1 MCGVGQHV
9 LRNFRPESQGVEPL
23 QRPLALRG
31 RPRPR
36 ACGRDSRGHVAFS
49 ATIDRIDDSRGY
61 LCFLCLRWVASN
73 PKLRSNPRPCGDA
86 PQSLVCDTSRSTCV
100 SSLMSKFPAAR
111 TLRKV
116 SSRPLAFVMD
126 NFVDATTLANFQRGR
141 RPTAQMDGKAA
152 MQQMLQDLAPQG
164 APSPLHHAFMTL
176 ISRELFEGQWGDND
190 AVRVNASSSSDPHN
204 DGSARVSYPDG
215 LHVDTNNNATFRSAT
230 CILYLNDIAP
240 ESGGATIFPLSG
252 RYALSKK
259 LGSAPLPLKLSLRP
273 AVALPPHQALAGL
286 GQFAACQPRY
296 CCGWPH
302 RLWFRHM
309 TYRRSRRRP
318 GAFRLSRSAE
328 RAVHAHSPGRRP
340 LAQCGWRALGV
351 AAGGRRGQ
359 PSLRVRRGADRRP
372 RRRERAAQQHRPKC
386 PSAAAQISHLVGA
399 TACHAPTRAL

>member
-1 MCGVGQHV
+1 M
-9 LRNFRPESQGVEPL
+9 F
-23 QRPLALRG
+23 
-31 RPRPR
+31 
-36 ACGRDSRGHVAFS
+36 
-49 ATIDRIDDSRGY
+49 I
-61 LCFLCLRWVASN
+61 RWVSSN
-73 PKLRSNPRPCGDA
+73 PKGGNNPLSTRSM
-86 PQSLVCDTSRSTCV
+86 CV
-100 SSLMSKFPAAR
+100 SSLMPATR

-126 NFVDATTLANFQRGR
+126 NFVDATTLTNFQRGR

-240 ESGGATIFPLSG
+240 EYGGATIFPLSG
-252 RYALSKK
+252 ARYCRKR
-259 LGSAPLPLKLSLRP
+259 LSLFGQLWRCPSGFGRP
-273 AVALPPHQALAGL
+273 RPI
-286 GQFAACQPRY
+286 C
-296 CCGWPH
+296 
-302 RLWFRHM
+302 RLWAALVLWPAISGVFS
-309 TYRRSRRRP
+309 TYRRSPRRP
-318 GAFRLSRSAE
+318 GAFRLSRTAE

-340 LAQCGWRALGV
+340 LAQCGWRALGL

-359 PSLRVRRGADRRP
+359 PSCRVRRRADRRP
-372 RRRERAAQQHRPKC
+372 RR
-386 PSAAAQISHLVGA
+386 
-399 TACHAPTRAL
+399 

>member
-1 MCGVGQHV
+1 M
-9 LRNFRPESQGVEPL
+9 
-23 QRPLALRG
+23 
-31 RPRPR
+31 
-36 ACGRDSRGHVAFS
+36 
-49 ATIDRIDDSRGY
+49 
-61 LCFLCLRWVASN
+61 
-73 PKLRSNPRPCGDA
+73 
-86 PQSLVCDTSRSTCV
+86 
-100 SSLMSKFPAAR
+100 SSLMSKFSAAR

-252 RYALSKK
+252 CSALSKK

-286 GQFAACQPRY
+286 GQSAVCQPRY

-302 RLWFRHM
+302 RVCFRHM
-309 TYRRSRRRP
+309 TQAQRTPTRRFP
-318 GAFRLSRSAE
+318 
-328 RAVHAHSPGRRP
+328 P
-340 LAQCGWRALGV
+340 LALC
-351 AAGGRRGQ
+351 
-359 PSLRVRRGADRRP
+359 
-372 RRRERAAQQHRPKC
+372 
-386 PSAAAQISHLVGA
+386 
-399 TACHAPTRAL
+399 